1 MFLTITD
8 ILDGAALA
16 ALRKG
21 LADAKW
27 EDGLA
32 TTGTAGRG
40 RKNNLQV
47 AADDPRLDEW
57 RKLVVRALFRHP
69 MMEFLVLPKRIMPP
83 VFNRYDAGM
92 YYRDHVDFP
101 LLVGIGGGPRLR
113 ADLSLT
119 LFLSEPGEYDG
130 GELVI
135 GASDSERSVKL
146 PAGQAIVYPS
156 STLHRVEPVR
166 AGSRIAAV
174 TTLQSYVRDE
184 TERALLGDMVKLLG
198 RIEELAPASDEAR
211 LAKKIHHN
219 LIRLWAD

>member
-1 MFLTITD
+1 MFLTIPD
-8 ILDGAALA
+8 LLDAASLA
-16 ALRKG
+16 ALREG
-21 LADAKW
+21 LAAAQW

-32 TTGTAGRG
+32 TTGSAGSG

-47 AADDPRLDEW
+47 AAAEPRLEEW
-57 RKLVVRALFRHP
+57 RKLIVQALFRHP
-69 MMEFLVLPKRIMPP
+69 MMQFLVLPKRIMPP

-92 YYRDHVDFP
+92 YYREHVDYP
-101 LLVGIGGGPRLR
+101 LLAAGIGTRLR
-113 ADLSLT
+113 ADLSFT
-119 LFLSEPGEYDG
+119 LFLSEPGEYEG

-135 GASDSERSVKL
+135 GASDGERSVKL
-146 PAGQAIVYPS
+146 PAGQVVVYPA

-166 AGSRIAAV
+166 AGARIAAV
-174 TTLQSYVRDE
+174 STLQSHIRGE

-219 LIRLWAD
+219 LVRLWAD

>member
-1 MFLTITD
+1 MFLTIPD
-8 ILDGAALA
+8 LLDAASLA
-16 ALRKG
+16 ALRQE
-21 LADAKW
+21 LADAQW

-47 AADDPRLDEW
+47 AAAEPRLEEW
-57 RKLVVRALFRHP
+57 RKLVVQALFRHP
-69 MMEFLVLPKRIMPP
+69 MMQFLVLPKHIMPP

-92 YYRDHVDFP
+92 YYREHVDFP
-101 LLVGIGGGPRLR
+101 LLAAGAGRLR

-119 LFLSEPGEYDG
+119 LFLSEPDEYEG

-135 GASDSERSVKL
+135 GASDGERRVKL
-146 PAGQAIVYPS
+146 SAGQLVVYPA

-166 AGSRIAAV
+166 AGSRVAV
-174 TTLQSYVRDE
+174 VSTLQSYIRGE
-184 TERALLGDMVKLLG
+184 TERALLGDMVNLLG

-219 LIRLWAD
+219 LVRLWAD